1 MISIKELIRNEVDRR
16 RQNLVYELM
25 GREEDCAYHRIKGMH
40 DAYVDML
47 TYIDNSVPEKDPVTD
62 CHKIDNPEG

>member
-25 GREEDCAYHRIKGMH
+25 GREEDCAYHRIKGNR
-40 DAYVDML
+40 DKKLIQAW
-47 TYIDNSVPEKDPVTD
+47 
-62 CHKIDNPEG
+62 KIKNK